1 GQRFCYKTWQ
11 NLSIR
16 LLGEYQLMNA
26 ITALEALWVLQEHD
40 SRLTDDTIRQGLE
53 QASWPGRFEII
64 GEKPLFIVDGAHNP
78 AGAQALA
85 DAIQHLHS
93 SKAISDTGSV
103 WLLMGVFR
111 DKAYEEIGRIMSQCG
126 NQLITF
132 QPPGER
138 GLESEVLAEAMKPY
152 YTKIEMKQTAEDAVQ
167 YVMQHASA
175 EDIIISFGSLS
186 TIKAV
191 QDAVKAWEGERN
203 GK

>member
-1 GQRFCYKTWQ
+1 
-11 NLSIR
+11 
-16 LLGEYQLMNA
+16 M
-26 ITALEALWVLQEHD
+26 
-40 SRLTDDTIRQGLE
+40 
-53 QASWPGRFEII
+53 
-64 GEKPLFIVDGAHNP
+64 
-78 AGAQALA
+78 A

-93 SKAISDTGSV
+93 NKAISDTGSV

-167 YVMQHASA
+167 YVMQYASA